1 MKLMIVRMKIS
12 SPVDFS
18 DIYRYDLVTGNKGLL
33 NCSISIDSTNK
44 EYETDCRIVKK
55 LLDKFMFEIDKFINN
70 LDDYPSVYGSSIEYW
85 KSMPGVDMKVVTEF
99 EMTDDE
105 IAKCLYEI
113 KKRKLEKK
121 LADIRQDFGYEV

>member
-18 DIYRYDLVTGNKGLL
+18 EIYRYDLVTGNKGLL

-70 LDDYPSVYGSSIEYW
+70 LDNYPSVYGSSIEYW
-85 KSMPGVDMKVVTEF
+85 KSMPGVDMKVITEF

-105 IAKCLYEI
+105 IAQCLYGI
-113 KKRKLEKK
+113 KKRKVAKK
-121 LADIRQDFGYEV
+121 IADIRQDFGYEV

>member
-1 MKLMIVRMKIS
+1 MKLTIVRMKIS

-18 DIYRYDLVTGNKGLL
+18 EVYRYDLVTGNKGLL
-33 NCSISIDSTNK
+33 NCAISIDSTNK
-44 EYETDCRIVKK
+44 QYETDCRIVKK

-70 LDDYPSVYGSSIEYW
+70 LDDYPTVFNIEQC

-99 EMTDDE
+99 EMTDDD

>member
-1 MKLMIVRMKIS
+1 MKLMIIRMKIS
-12 SPVDFS
+12 NLVDFS
-18 DIYRYDLVTGNKGLL
+18 EIYRYDLITGNKGLL

-44 EYETDCRIVKK
+44 EYETDCLIVKK
-55 LLDKFMFEIDKFINN
+55 LLKKFMFEIDKYINN
-70 LDDYPSVYGSSIEYW
+70 LDDYPSVYGSSW

-113 KKRKLEKK
+113 KKRKFEKK
-121 LADIRQDFGYEV
+121 LADIRQDFE